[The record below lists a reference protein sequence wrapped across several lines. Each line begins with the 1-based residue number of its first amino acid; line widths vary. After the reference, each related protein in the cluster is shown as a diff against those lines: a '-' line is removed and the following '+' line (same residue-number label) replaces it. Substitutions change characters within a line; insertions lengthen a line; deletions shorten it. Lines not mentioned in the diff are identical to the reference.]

1 MNGMLMETACVSG
14 YYRYNAEGN
23 RYYVPGD
30 ICQYEFDRV
39 LQVVHRLQYQMRD
52 EVGICFFVKP
62 MYIKYYVNTKPHH

>member
-1 MNGMLMETACVSG
+1 MASGRVSG

-39 LQVVHRLQYQMRD
+39 LQVVHRLQYQLRD
-52 EVGICFFVKP
+52 EVGTQARGSCTFSHYEEFS
-62 MYIKYYVNTKPHH
+62 